1 MALVRVYCGLASAE
15 PTGRP
20 AGAGT
25 GLTAAVVDDAGRLLG
40 VCEITDDPA
49 GYAQLGAVLAERANG
64 PGSAAIAA
72 DSDDHQVT
80 SLLTAAGRPLAIAD
94 DDAVDDFAERFAD
107 DESLEE
113 MESPPAERRAV
124 GLARALQA
132 GAIFAIGLPVPRDL
146 APYRPILAAHS
157 ALAGGRHSAAA
168 TLREVLRELYPA
180 ALRAFSDPAEPL
192 TLAVLDALP
201 EPGTLSGTVAR
212 GRDLPAAAEA
222 VAVRLTASG
231 VADQARVL
239 EAITALRVAIAETPR
254 RGTINKT
261 LASASADAVRQAVA
275 AVRSCDDGC
284 AALVA
289 TLAARTTLVT
299 AAPRRPIRRA
309 TAETEPTP
317 LRRVTETEPAP
328 VLRVAETEPAATP
341 AGLHALPLP
350 LPDRSSTG
358 RRHRPEPAAAATTPR
373 ALTTPPVAPAPVAP
387 PPTAPTP
394 VTTAAS
400 VPFAEP
406 AQPVEPARPQRAASP
421 ARPPNAPRRQATPR
435 TPARSA
441 EPPAAAATPPAAS
454 APTGA
459 SMPSRSPGHAWSTG
473 FDGTSRYEQPA
484 ASASN
489 GFDSASRYEQPA
501 ASDGPGRYEQPAAS
515 DGPGRYEQPAA
526 SDGPGRFQSP
536 AASDGPSRFQS
547 PAASDGPSRFQ
558 QPAASNGS
566 DRSSRFQQPAA
577 SEGSDGP
584 SRFQP
589 AASNGSDGP
598 SRFQPAASNGSDGPS
613 RFQPAASNGS
623 DGPSRFQQPAAASG
637 SGGFDSTGRYAR
649 PAPTEQAGFDNA
661 SRYEQ
666 PAATPQSAPPAAPQS
681 PAAMAMP
688 LPGRPVSASPV
699 NKPISVPPPP
709 PGITPIPAQ
718 RPTVPPAEAGEPF
731 RATLTNAAMN
741 SARAER
747 KRPTVIPPRANGRGA
762 TATPPP
768 APPQPPVSGFQ
779 ATDLSIPVPA
789 PRPEP
794 GARAN
799 WPLVDNTSDERA
811 NGEPRFPDLSELPPS
826 ELDRP
831 TYSPIGDD
839 RVQPPWLADDMPP
852 EPPILRLVEPPPL
865 ADRALREEAPR
876 ENRSRVRD
884 ERRTRDDYAARYDA
898 PPLRLV
904 ETPSDTGSHP
914 QLPIGI
920 SAPPVSND
928 EGDGDLLIFAAA
940 RSAWFT
946 GHPEDEAEDLGW
958 ASVADTGWQA
968 AEKAAQPAVGIETQ
982 SGLPR
987 RVPQANL
994 VPGSPLR
1001 DERPFRIVRDAASIA
1016 AHTTGYF
1023 RGWRRGQEI
1032 GGYAVGGRPGRE
1044 SAGGWDFSRDH
1055 GGRDESQEYE
1065 YRSARS

>member
-20 AGAGT
+20 ATAGT
-25 GLTAAVVDDAGRLLG
+25 GLTAAVVDDAGRLLD

-49 GYAQLGAVLAERANG
+49 GYAELGALLAERANG

-72 DSDDHQVT
+72 DSDDHEVT
-80 SLLTAAGRPLAIAD
+80 SLLSAAGRPLAIAD

-113 MESPPAERRAV
+113 MESPAAERRAV

-132 GAIFAIGLPVPRDL
+132 GAIFAVGLPVPRDL
-146 APYRPILAAHS
+146 APYRPVLAAHS

-180 ALRAFSDPAEPL
+180 ALRAYSDPAEPL

-201 EPGTLSGTVAR
+201 EPGLVSGVAAR
-212 GRDLPAAAEA
+212 GRDLPATAEA
-222 VAVRLTASG
+222 VVKRLAADG
-231 VADQARVL
+231 LGDEAEVA

-254 RGTINKT
+254 RGTISKA

-275 AVRSCDDGC
+275 AVRSCDEGC

-289 TLAARTTLVT
+289 TLAARTTPIT
-299 AAPRRPIRRA
+299 AVPRRPMRRA
-309 TAETEPTP
+309 AAT
-317 LRRVTETEPAP
+317 TET
-328 VLRVAETEPAATP
+328 TEPAATP
-341 AGLHALPLP
+341 AGLHALPVP
-350 LPDRSSTG
+350 LPERGATG

-373 ALTTPPVAPAPVAP
+373 ALTTPPVAPTPVTP
-387 PPTAPTP
+387 PPTAPAP
-394 VTTAAS
+394 VTSAT
-400 VPFAEP
+400 PFAEP
-406 AQPVEPARPQRAASP
+406 AEPAARAASP
-421 ARPPNAPRRQATPR
+421 ARPPNAGRRAAEPRNPAARAADQR
-435 TPARSA
+435 TPGRSTESRTSRSTERNPNRSA
-441 EPPAAAATPPAAS
+441 ETAAPGLTTPTPS
-454 APTGA
+454 GGTP
-459 SMPSRSPGHAWSTG
+459 MPSRSPGHAWSTG
-473 FDGTSRYEQPA
+473 FDGTSRYQQPRSATPQPPTPATLQPPTPLPA
-484 ASASN
+484 A
-489 GFDSASRYEQPA
+489 PH
-501 ASDGPGRYEQPAAS
+501 
-515 DGPGRYEQPAA
+515 
-526 SDGPGRFQSP
+526 SP
-536 AASDGPSRFQS
+536 AAPHQQPES
-547 PAASDGPSRFQ
+547 PAAAQRM
-558 QPAASNGS
+558 
-566 DRSSRFQQPAA
+566 
-577 SEGSDGP
+577 
-584 SRFQP
+584 
-589 AASNGSDGP
+589 
-598 SRFQPAASNGSDGPS
+598 
-613 RFQPAASNGS
+613 
-623 DGPSRFQQPAAASG
+623 
-637 SGGFDSTGRYAR
+637 
-649 PAPTEQAGFDNA
+649 
-661 SRYEQ
+661 
-666 PAATPQSAPPAAPQS
+666 PAAPQS
-681 PAAMAMP
+681 PAAGRYRATPEAPAAERYPAAPHLPAAPHSPAASHLPAAPHSPAADRYRATPETPATERYPAAPHLPAAPAADRYRSTPEAPAAERYPAAPHLPAAPHSPAADRYRATPETPATERYPAAPHLPAAPQLPAASQSPADRYSTAPRLPATPQSPAASTTP
-688 LPGRPVSASPV
+688 LPGRPVSASPA
-699 NKPISVPPPP
+699 NKPVSVPPPP

-731 RATLTNAAMN
+731 RATLTNAALN

-747 KRPTVIPPRANGRGA
+747 KRPTVIPPRANGRAAG
-762 TATPPP
+762 TPP
-768 APPQPPVSGFQ
+768 PPQPPVTGFQ
-779 ATDLSIPVPA
+779 ATDLSVPVPA

-799 WPLVDNTSDERA
+799 WPLVDNTSDDRA
-811 NGEPRFPDLSELPPS
+811 NGDSRFPDLSELPPS

-831 TYSPIGDD
+831 TYSAVGDD
-839 RVQPPWLADDMPP
+839 RVPPPWLADDMPP

-865 ADRALREEAPR
+865 ADRALRDDSPR
-876 ENRSRVRD
+876 ETRNRD
-884 ERRTRDDYAARYDA
+884 RRNRDDYAARYDA

-904 ETPSDTGSHP
+904 ESPSDTGSH

-920 SAPPVSND
+920 SAPPVSD

-946 GHPEDEAEDLGW
+946 GHPDESEDLAW

-968 AEKAAQPAVGIETQ
+968 AEKASSPAVGVETK

-1001 DERPFRIVRDAASIA
+1001 EERPLRIVRDAASIA

-1065 YRSARS
+1065 YRSART